1 MKKLLI
7 LAIMLS
13 SFVVVN
19 AIKVHSAGNLVFL
32 NGVST
37 VNVRFTYDN
46 MIVNGMTETDYV
58 KKKVSE
64 YNAQKPG
71 RGDEFAKTWETNKQ
85 HVYPNHFIELFE
97 KNCDMVNNNF
107 FEQKYSIIVNT
118 NFFDPGLHAGV
129 GHKTAEISVVVRIVE
144 TAYPDKVLGEITI
157 LNSSGHA
164 GLGHEF
170 DAASRVAEA
179 YAKAGRECGKIIK
192 EACK

>member
-46 MIVNGMTETDYV
+46 MMVNGMTETDYV

-71 RGDEFAKTWETNKQ
+71 RGDEFAKTWETNSM
-85 HVYPNHFIELFE
+85 FIPITLLSFS
-97 KNCDMVNNNF
+97 K
-107 FEQKYSIIVNT
+107 
-118 NFFDPGLHAGV
+118 
-129 GHKTAEISVVVRIVE
+129 RI
-144 TAYPDKVLGEITI
+144 AIW
-157 LNSSGHA
+157 
-164 GLGHEF
+164 
-170 DAASRVAEA
+170 
-179 YAKAGRECGKIIK
+179 
-192 EACK
+192 

>member
-46 MIVNGMTETDYV
+46 MMVNGMTETDYV

-71 RGDEFAKTWETNKQ
+71 RGDEFAKPGKQTNSM
-85 HVYPNHFIELFE
+85 FIPITLLSFS
-97 KNCDMVNNNF
+97 K
-107 FEQKYSIIVNT
+107 
-118 NFFDPGLHAGV
+118 
-129 GHKTAEISVVVRIVE
+129 RI
-144 TAYPDKVLGEITI
+144 AIW
-157 LNSSGHA
+157 
-164 GLGHEF
+164 
-170 DAASRVAEA
+170 
-179 YAKAGRECGKIIK
+179 
-192 EACK
+192 